1 MLSNPPSTGDVELDN
16 FLRSVKTHIND
27 ALRPADGWRLSD
39 LSADVSEV
47 ISDKRDLIDIVTAY
61 NDINILKDSVDLALE
76 DFKATANQYQ
86 DHAEVFSHTTE
97 WWDQNRKI
105 IEDASQ
111 AMAATI
117 LASGYA
123 DAAAADRVQTG
134 ADREATEAA
143 AARAEQ
149 SETNAEESATTAS
162 TAAAEAT
169 DAMEIASEAAL
180 SADDGA
186 SRAAESADSASQSQA
201 EAATHAQ
208 NASAAA
214 DRIGTAEQVGEWV
227 QQAASSASSASA
239 SESAAEEAATRAEQ
253 HEAGAEAALSTKA
266 DVVHTHSIEQVNG
279 LQTALDGKASLVGGL
294 IPTSQLPAVALTKPQ
309 VVSNR
314 AGMLAL
320 TAQEGDVAVIT
331 AGADKGTYMLGP
343 GASTNFAS
351 WVALA
356 TPTDAVTSVNGQTGV
371 VNLSASNVGAA
382 PSSHTHTSAQIS
394 DAGSTATASTVVKR
408 DSSGRAQIADPA
420 AAQDA
425 ATKAYVDNLVGTR
438 IASIPTP
445 NIVYGT
451 DTSGNQA
458 TYTVKGGAFEWSLA
472 QRGANGTLKVGEPS
486 VDTDAAT
493 KKYVDTGL
501 SGKAAASHT
510 HTSAQIS
517 DAYGYPGESA
527 AIDRIVK
534 CGTSGWFAL
543 RNDPTSPDHPARKA
557 YVDKSIINAPK
568 LHTWNGSGLWV
579 APANAGPN
587 DLVLN
592 TSTKQIFSVQVV

>member
-1 MLSNPPSTGDVELDN
+1 MLSNPPSTGNVELDN
-16 FLRSVKTHIND
+16 FLRSVKTHIDD

-61 NDINILKDSVDLALE
+61 NDINILKDSVDLALA

-214 DRIGTAEQVGEWV
+214 DRIGTAEQVGEWA

-279 LQTALDGKASLVGGL
+279 LQTSLDGKASLVGGL

-309 VVSNR
+309 VVPDR

-394 DAGSTATASTVVKR
+394 DAVSTATASTVVKR
-408 DSSGRAQIADPA
+408 DASARAKFADPA

-425 ATKAYVDNLVGTR
+425 ATKG
-438 IASIPTP
+438 
-445 NIVYGT
+445 
-451 DTSGNQA
+451 
-458 TYTVKGGAFEWSLA
+458 
-472 QRGANGTLKVGEPS
+472 
-486 VDTDAAT
+486 
-493 KKYVDTGL
+493 YVDTGL

-510 HTSAQIS
+510 HTSADITDATSILASGIAGNESRPVVTNASGKVEIGTDSIVDAGDVVNKEYADNLVDWNNTLQHKLWGRVPFFTDGGIS
-517 DAYGYPGESA
+517 SGRVWLNEKNDFAASVGE
-527 AIDRIVK
+527 
-534 CGTSGWFAL
+534 
-543 RNDPTSPDHPARKA
+543 
-557 YVDKSIINAPK
+557 
-568 LHTWNGSGLWV
+568 
-579 APANAGPN
+579 
-587 DLVLN
+587 LN
-592 TSTKQIFSVQVV
+592 SRTPQVQVVSALPSSPVADVVYIVKG

>member
-16 FLRSVKTHIND
+16 FLRSVKTHIDD

-61 NDINILKDSVDLALE
+61 NDINILKDSVDLALA

-214 DRIGTAEQVGEWV
+214 DRIGTAEQVGEWA

-279 LQTALDGKASLVGGL
+279 LQTSLDGKASLVGGL

-309 VVSNR
+309 VVPDR

-331 AGADKGTYMLGP
+331 EGADKGTYMLGP

-394 DAGSTATASTVVKR
+394 DAVSTATASTVVKR
-408 DSSGRAQIADPA
+408 DASARAKFADPA

-425 ATKAYVDNLVGTR
+425 ATKG
-438 IASIPTP
+438 
-445 NIVYGT
+445 
-451 DTSGNQA
+451 
-458 TYTVKGGAFEWSLA
+458 
-472 QRGANGTLKVGEPS
+472 
-486 VDTDAAT
+486 
-493 KKYVDTGL
+493 YVDTGL

-510 HTSAQIS
+510 HTSADITDATSILASGIAGNESRPVVTNASGKVEIGTDSIVDAGDVVNKEYADNLVDWNNTLQHRLWGHVPFFTDGGIS
-517 DAYGYPGESA
+517 SERVWLNEKNNFAASVGE
-527 AIDRIVK
+527 
-534 CGTSGWFAL
+534 
-543 RNDPTSPDHPARKA
+543 
-557 YVDKSIINAPK
+557 
-568 LHTWNGSGLWV
+568 
-579 APANAGPN
+579 
-587 DLVLN
+587 LN
-592 TSTKQIFSVQVV
+592 SRTPQVQVVSALPSSPVADVVYIVKG